1 MIQES
6 FLEELKEKVNILDVA
21 SSYVNLSHKGRY
33 WIGLC
38 PFHAEKTASFCVY
51 PESNSFYCFGCCEG
65 GDIISFVEKIEN
77 LNYLESLKKLADL
90 AGISLDFNSKEAIE
104 QQKKISEKRRILEI
118 NRESA
123 KFFYKFLWNG
133 SDESKNALIYLK
145 KRNFSK
151 KTLLTFGVGYA
162 PKNRF
167 LLANFLLNKGYKEE
181 EIVNANLAYNK
192 YKNLSSR
199 FFSRIIF
206 PIIDT
211 KGNVVAFGGRTLSK
225 DILPKYLNTS
235 DTAAF
240 KKSMHLF
247 SLNFAKKEKMDSLI
261 LVEGYMDAVSL
272 YQNGFKNT
280 VATLGTSLT
289 ENQAKIISC
298 LVKEVFVC
306 YDSDTAGE
314 EATLRASKILRKEGL
329 KVKIIKIPKGKDP
342 DEFLR
347 ISGENANIKF
357 KNILSK
363 SKNDVEYKLIREYK
377 KIDANT
383 SEGKVKYLENAIKIL
398 SSVNN
403 KIEREIYAS
412 KISRIFEINKYTVL
426 SQIEKER
433 KRLQKKLK
441 KEQFKEISKVL
452 KRGTL
457 PTKEREVRNIKVIRA
472 EEAVIAYIINNP
484 ESANNIFSR
493 LPVEYFFSDFNK
505 GIYKKIYEK
514 AKNNEKFDFQSLCL
528 NLTEEEINKV
538 SGYLAYENFRDSS
551 YEDIEKY
558 IKFINLK
565 NEEKRVLDSENVSN
579 EEVVRYIKK
588 LRQLKR

>member
-21 SSYVNLSHKGRY
+21 SFYVNLSHKGRY
-33 WIGLC
+33 WAGLC

-77 LNYLESLKKLADL
+77 LSYLESLKKLADL

-104 QQKKISEKRRILEI
+104 QQKKFSEKRRILEI
-118 NRESA
+118 NREAA

-133 SDESKNALIYLK
+133 SPESKKALVYLK

-151 KTLLTFGVGYA
+151 KTLLTFGIGYA
-162 PKNRF
+162 PENRF
-167 LLANFLLNKGYKEE
+167 LLTNFLLKKGYKKE

-192 YKNLSSR
+192 YKILSSR
-199 FFSRIIF
+199 FFGRIIF

-211 KGNVVAFGGRTLSK
+211 KGNVVAFGGRTLIK
-225 DILPKYLNTS
+225 DSLPKYLNTS
-235 DTAAF
+235 ETAVF

-247 SLNFAKKEKMDSLI
+247 SLNFAKKEKIDSLI
-261 LVEGYMDAVSL
+261 LVEGYMDVLSL

-280 VATLGTSLT
+280 VATLGTALT
-289 ENQAKIISC
+289 ENQARIISS
-298 LVKEVFVC
+298 LVKEVFIC

-314 EATLRASKILRKEGL
+314 KATLRASKILRKEGL

-357 KNILSK
+357 KNILNK
-363 SKNDVEYKLIREYK
+363 SKNDVEYKLIKEYEN
-377 KIDANT
+377 INTDT
-383 SEGKVKYLENAIKIL
+383 SEGKVKYLESAVKIL

-412 KISRIFEINKYTVL
+412 KISRIFEINKSTVL
-426 SQIEKER
+426 SQIERER

-452 KRGTL
+452 TIGTL
-457 PTKEREVRNIKVIRA
+457 PTKEREVKNIKVIRA
-472 EEAVIAYIINNP
+472 EESIIAYIINNP
-484 ESANNIFSR
+484 EIANNIFSK
-493 LPVEYFFSDFNK
+493 LSVDCFFSEFNK
-505 GIYKKIYEK
+505 EIYKKIYEK
-514 AKNNEKFDFQSLCL
+514 IKNSEKLDFQNLCL
-528 NLTEEEINKV
+528 NLKEEEINKV
-538 SGYLAYENFRDSS
+538 SGYLAYESFRDSS
-551 YEDIEKY
+551 YEDVEKY
-558 IKFINLK
+558 IKIIVLK
-565 NEEKRVLDSENVSN
+565 DEEKKVLDSGNVSG
-579 EEVVRYIKK
+579 EEVVSYIKK

>member
-1 MIQES
+1 
-6 FLEELKEKVNILDVA
+6 
-21 SSYVNLSHKGRY
+21 
-33 WIGLC
+33 
-38 PFHAEKTASFCVY
+38 
-51 PESNSFYCFGCCEG
+51 
-65 GDIISFVEKIEN
+65 
-77 LNYLESLKKLADL
+77 
-90 AGISLDFNSKEAIE
+90 
-104 QQKKISEKRRILEI
+104 
-118 NRESA
+118 
-123 KFFYKFLWNG
+123 
-133 SDESKNALIYLK
+133 
-145 KRNFSK
+145 
-151 KTLLTFGVGYA
+151 
-162 PKNRF
+162 
-167 LLANFLLNKGYKEE
+167 
-181 EIVNANLAYNK
+181 
-192 YKNLSSR
+192 
-199 FFSRIIF
+199 
-206 PIIDT
+206 
-211 KGNVVAFGGRTLSK
+211 
-225 DILPKYLNTS
+225 
-235 DTAAF
+235 
-240 KKSMHLF
+240 MHLF

-261 LVEGYMDAVSL
+261 LVEGYMDVVSL

-357 KNILSK
+357 KNILNK